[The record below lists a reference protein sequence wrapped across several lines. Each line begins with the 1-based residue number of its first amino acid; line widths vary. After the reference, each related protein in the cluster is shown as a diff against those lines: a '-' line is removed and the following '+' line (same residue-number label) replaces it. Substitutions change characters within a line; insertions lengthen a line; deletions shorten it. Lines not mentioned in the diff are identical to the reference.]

1 MGVARAGWT
10 AKRAAHV
17 YTGKKNLKGRGAT
30 FSSGLPLP
38 QETAH
43 ARIPRRSVRVGG
55 WADRCRQ
62 GAGRR
67 ASTSGAGEQGGARGL
82 EVFNGP
88 VMPHKLQ
95 SVFFS
100 PNLLPLTSK

>member
-43 ARIPRRSVRVGG
+43 ARTPRRSFRVGG
-55 WADRCRQ
+55 GARSVCLWRESKAGQ
-62 GAGRR
+62 GAR
-67 ASTSGAGEQGGARGL
+67 
-82 EVFNGP
+82 EVFNSP
-88 VMPHKLQ
+88 VMPHELQ
-95 SVFFS
+95 PVFL
-100 PNLLPLTSK
+100 NLLPLASK

>member
-43 ARIPRRSVRVGG
+43 AQITRRSFRVGG

-62 GAGRR
+62 GAGRGVSKSAER
-67 ASTSGAGEQGGARGL
+67 EQGGARGREML
-82 EVFNGP
+82 N
-88 VMPHKLQ
+88 
-95 SVFFS
+95 S
-100 PNLLPLTSK
+100 PMKVK

>member
-1 MGVARAGWT
+1 MGVARAVGRLSAQHT
-10 AKRAAHV
+10 F
-17 YTGKKNLKGRGAT
+17 TLGEKKVKGRPAP
-30 FSSGLPLP
+30 FSRGLPLP

-43 ARIPRRSVRVGG
+43 ARIPRRSFRVGG

-95 SVFFS
+95 SVFFF

>member
-17 YTGKKNLKGRGAT
+17 YTGKKNLNGRPAT
-30 FSSGLPLP
+30 SSRGLPLP

-43 ARIPRRSVRVGG
+43 ARIPRLSFRVGG
-55 WADRCRQ
+55 WADRCRR
-62 GAGRR
+62 GAGRG
-67 ASTSGAGEQGGARGL
+67 ASRSPERELGGARGR
-82 EVFNGP
+82 EVFNSP

-95 SVFFS
+95 SVFFFLT
-100 PNLLPLTSK
+100 LLR

>member
-43 ARIPRRSVRVGG
+43 ARTPRRSFRVGG
-55 WADRCRQ
+55 GADRCRR
-62 GAGRR
+62 GAGRG
-67 ASTSGAGEQGGARGL
+67 ASRSPELEQGAARGR
-82 EVFNGP
+82 EV
-88 VMPHKLQ
+88 
-95 SVFFS
+95 
-100 PNLLPLTSK
+100 